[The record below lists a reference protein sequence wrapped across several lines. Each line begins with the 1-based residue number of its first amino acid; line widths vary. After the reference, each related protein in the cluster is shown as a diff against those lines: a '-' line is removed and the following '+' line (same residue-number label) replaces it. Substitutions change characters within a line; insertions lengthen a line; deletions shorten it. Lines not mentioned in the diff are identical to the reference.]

1 MSRIAFVSDEPI
13 SFPCLIDTEALLR
26 GLQSFAT
33 TCHNCLHRM
42 GRYLVDVVSLICRR
56 KRDSRP

>member
-13 SFPCLIDTEALLR
+13 SFPRLIDTEALLR

-33 TCHNCLHRM
+33 TCHNCLRRM
-42 GRYLVDVVSLICRR
+42 GRYLAMWYL
-56 KRDSRP
+56 